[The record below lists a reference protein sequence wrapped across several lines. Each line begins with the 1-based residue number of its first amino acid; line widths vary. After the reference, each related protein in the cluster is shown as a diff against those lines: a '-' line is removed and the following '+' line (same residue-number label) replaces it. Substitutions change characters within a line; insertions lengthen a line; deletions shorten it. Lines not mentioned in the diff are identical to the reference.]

1 MQRNVIDADDA
12 VGNGATFNGTG
23 GNDLFVGRSAGEEFF
38 GSGGSDVF
46 DGRGGN
52 DSFFLNGGDN
62 SFFQD
67 GGNDRV
73 IAAADDGFQAQ
84 VFSFESGAGVGDT
97 IDFSAFNAN
106 SIDDLTFEEG
116 LSGSGTVVSAEGS
129 QELNLRGI
137 DIGDINEDDFVFSSS
152 GSISVSDATPGDNE
166 NTAQNDAGLNV
177 VDGSDFEFDPVQG
190 AQELVGT
197 DGDDEIIASSNA
209 EDRINALGGDDVIR
223 GFGAGVDIVDSGA
236 GNDTLVADDAGGIVL
251 TSFDAENDTFDF
263 SGVAGADS
271 FDDVEIT
278 ADADSDEDFLGFTE
292 VKVDN
297 STRFFVS
304 EETGDALAEDDFVF
318 ADDDAAVA

>member
-1 MQRNVIDADDA
+1 MFSTAA
-12 VGNGATFNGTG
+12 AATI
-23 GNDLFVGRSAGEEFF
+23 R
-38 GSGGSDVF
+38 
-46 DGRGGN
+46 
-52 DSFFLNGGDN
+52 FFLNGGDD

-84 VFSFESGAGVGDT
+84 VFAFESGAGAGDI
-97 IDFSAFNAN
+97 IDFSGFNAD
-106 SIDDLTFEEG
+106 SIDDLTIEEG
-116 LSGSGTVVSAEGS
+116 NGGTLVSADGS
-129 QELNLRGI
+129 QVLNLRGVDI
-137 DIGDINEDDFVFSSS
+137 DDVDADDFVFSSS
-152 GSISVSDATPGDNE
+152 GSNSVSDATPGDNE
-166 NTAQNDAGLNV
+166 TTVQNDAGPDTAQNNSGLNV
-177 VDGSDFEFDPVQG
+177 VDGSDFEFDPFQG

-197 DGDDEIIASSNA
+197 NGDDEIIASSNA
-209 EDRINALGGDDVIR
+209 EDRIDALGGDDVIR

-251 TSFDAENDTFDF
+251 TSFDAGNDTFDF

-278 ADADSDEDFLGFTE
+278 ADADSDEDFLGLTE

-318 ADDDAAVA
+318 ADDDVAVA